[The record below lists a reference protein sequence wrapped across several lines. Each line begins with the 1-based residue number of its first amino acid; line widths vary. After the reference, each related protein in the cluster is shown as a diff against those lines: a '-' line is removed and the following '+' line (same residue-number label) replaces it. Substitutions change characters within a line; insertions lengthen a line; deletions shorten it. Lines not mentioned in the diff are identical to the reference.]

1 MKSILRKSSFWLLF
15 LITGLSI
22 SCNQHTGTGESA
34 MISAAVST
42 TAINK
47 LASSSKK
54 TLAPNFKKYWY
65 AGDAEITS
73 YQLEQARY
81 GEIRDGKAVLVY
93 VSEPFNS
100 EKQVKADRN
109 NSENIPVIKL
119 NATKKFLTGIYP
131 YSIMSS
137 TFYPVYDDRH
147 AIKVSAS
154 IQEWCGQVFSQLNNK
169 EEFEITSH
177 SYFESEGDQQ
187 MTLSKSVLENEL
199 WIKIRV
205 NPEGLPIGTTEV
217 IPSFEYLR
225 LSHKQLKAYQ
235 AELSL
240 ETGASYN
247 TYTINYPKLKRSLS
261 INFTKTFPYTIEGW
275 TETSV
280 SGYGSNSKTLTS
292 TATRISTLKTPYWRQ
307 NGNEDVSLRN
317 ALGL

>member
-1 MKSILRKSSFWLLF
+1 MKSILSKSLFCLLV

-22 SCNQHTGTGESA
+22 SCNQQTGTAESA

-42 TAINK
+42 KAIKK

-54 TLAPNFKKYWY
+54 TMAPNFKKYWY

-73 YQLEQARY
+73 YELEQARY
-81 GEIRDGKAVLVY
+81 GEIREAKAVLVY
-93 VSEPFNS
+93 VSEPFNP

-109 NSENIPVIKL
+109 NPKNIPVLKL
-119 NATKKFLTGIYP
+119 NATKNFLTGIYP

-137 TFYPVYDDRH
+137 TFYPVHDDQH
-147 AIKVSAS
+147 AIKVTTS

-169 EEFEITSH
+169 EAFEISSH

-187 MTLSKSVLENEL
+187 LTLSKAVLENEL
-199 WIKIRV
+199 WTKIRI
-205 NPEGLPIGTTEV
+205 NPESLPVGKTGV

-225 LSHKQLKAYQ
+225 LSHKEVKSYDAF
-235 AELSL
+235 LSL
-240 ETGASYN
+240 TTDSLH
-247 TYTINYPKLKRSLS
+247 TMYTINYPELKRKLA
-261 INFTKTFPYTIEGW
+261 ITFTKTFPYTIEGW

-280 SGYGSNSKTLTS
+280 SGFGSNSRTLTS

-317 ALGL
+317 NLGL